1 MKNINQIRQEIVN
14 LVNGQIKD
22 NKKYD
27 TDNKLS
33 FWLQTLDSNGFV
45 KDDIF
50 IGTMTDIT
58 TDRLIYCA
66 KECGCNDVNQ
76 KMFRLSYNL
85 L

>member
-50 IGTMTDIT
+50 
-58 TDRLIYCA
+58 L
-66 KECGCNDVNQ
+66 
-76 KMFRLSYNL
+76 
-85 L
+85 